1 MKKIMFNDRYGL
13 TEAVLQGRKTQTR
26 RIIKWDMLCDM
37 REDSIRHISPTNI
50 LSDNRYVFTAF
61 DAADNPIGQAI
72 STYGIGEEV
81 AIAQNYQAAG
91 VPASFDCIG
100 PFQPNA
106 EFHAGWNNKMFVRA
120 DLMPHRIRIN
130 HLWCERLANICDE
143 DCLREG
149 IYKYNPLPDALGE
162 DRYKFISYAYD
173 ATQDKHRRRKWL
185 PTPREAFAAL
195 IDKVSRKGTWNLNPW
210 VFVYEF
216 ELIK

>member
-130 HLWCERLANICDE
+130 HLWCERLANICDN
-143 DCLREG
+143 DCIREG
-149 IYKYNPLPDALGE
+149 IVKTDCVAPYGFPVGNGKWKNYRTP
-162 DRYKFISYAYD
+162 
-173 ATQDKHRRRKWL
+173 QD
-185 PTPREAFAAL
+185 AFAHL
-195 IDKVSRKGTWNLNPW
+195 IDKVSRKGTWNLNPC